1 MNQTVAT
8 RLHHGS
14 LMASTPSTRCQLD
27 GVAVGV
33 SHRSIRSAR
42 APDSLVDY
50 AQVTPDL
57 SARGVY
63 ACRLCRAGE
72 WRVVYVDELLPV
84 RRDGR
89 AAFCQVATAL
99 WPALVEKARPRR
111 LMSRRWRTATLQPL
125 ANAGVRKDF
134 WVL

>member
-1 MNQTVAT
+1 MNQIVAT

-14 LMASTPSTRCQLD
+14 LMTC
-27 GVAVGV
+27 G
-33 SHRSIRSAR
+33 
-42 APDSLVDY
+42 PDSLVEY

>member
-1 MNQTVAT
+1 MQNA
-8 RLHHGS
+8 
-14 LMASTPSTRCQLD
+14 
-27 GVAVGV
+27 
-33 SHRSIRSAR
+33 HREICSG
-42 APDSLVDY
+42 APDVLVD
-50 AQVTPDL
+50 ATQVLGDCWLLSSLSVLAHFPELVRRVLVTPAL

>member
-1 MNQTVAT
+1 MVPHRTESSVSA
-8 RLHHGS
+8 HVS
-14 LMASTPSTRCQLD
+14 
-27 GVAVGV
+27 GVFLEERGLL
-33 SHRSIRSAR
+33 R
-42 APDSLVDY
+42 AALEAEAELVRRVL
-50 AQVTPDL
+50 VTPDL

>member
-1 MNQTVAT
+1 MT
-8 RLHHGS
+8 
-14 LMASTPSTRCQLD
+14 STPSTRCQLD

-42 APDSLVDY
+42 APDPLVDY

>member
-1 MNQTVAT
+1 MNQIVAT

-14 LMASTPSTRCQLD
+14 LMTC
-27 GVAVGV
+27 G
-33 SHRSIRSAR
+33 
-42 APDSLVDY
+42 PDSLVDY

-99 WPALVEKARPRR
+99 WPALVEKARP
-111 LMSRRWRTATLQPL
+111 
-125 ANAGVRKDF
+125 GV
-134 WVL
+134 

>member
-1 MNQTVAT
+1 MQNA
-8 RLHHGS
+8 
-14 LMASTPSTRCQLD
+14 
-27 GVAVGV
+27 
-33 SHRSIRSAR
+33 HREICSG
-42 APDSLVDY
+42 APDVLVDA
-50 AQVTPDL
+50 AQALGDCWLLSSLSVLAHFPELVRRVLVTPDL

-111 LMSRRWRTATLQPL
+111 LMSLRWRTATLQPL

>member
-1 MNQTVAT
+1 MAW
-8 RLHHGS
+8 RWGS
-14 LMASTPSTRCQLD
+14 LT
-27 GVAVGV
+27 
-33 SHRSIRSAR
+33 AR
-42 APDSLVDY
+42 FGQHGAPDSLVDY

-125 ANAGVRKDF
+125 AAATLQPLANAGVRKDF

>member
-1 MNQTVAT
+1 MAW
-8 RLHHGS
+8 RWGS
-14 LMASTPSTRCQLD
+14 LT
-27 GVAVGV
+27 
-33 SHRSIRSAR
+33 AR
-42 APDSLVDY
+42 FGQHGAPDSLVDY

-72 WRVVYVDELLPV
+72 WRVVYVDELLPVPPDGEELVDVDDALHPV

-125 ANAGVRKDF
+125 ANAGVRKDL

>member
-1 MNQTVAT
+1 MISTQARRIIERALPGTCSGL
-8 RLHHGS
+8 RL
-14 LMASTPSTRCQLD
+14 LRD
-27 GVAVGV
+27 
-33 SHRSIRSAR
+33 
-42 APDSLVDY
+42 
-50 AQVTPDL
+50 
-57 SARGVY
+57 VY
-63 ACRLCRAGE
+63 PGE
-72 WRVVYVDELLPV
+72 EIRVVYVDELLPV